1 MSANLGTV
9 QNVDLREAWQHEA
22 HDFTPWLAENLE
34 LLAQAVGVHFE
45 FENKEVDVGG
55 YKADIVARVPED
67 GARVIIENQLEQADL
82 QHLGQVLAY
91 LAGLEARIVIWVAKG
106 FRDAHLTAI
115 RWLNDH
121 TDDEFAFF
129 AVQVN
134 VVRIDN
140 SRPAPLFDVVER
152 PNEWTREVHR
162 QEDITEVGEFR
173 RKFWQFFSSRLP
185 DAQGLKPGYAGS
197 NVWHP
202 LRGLELTVVQ
212 FLAQDRVG
220 VYVSGKWGESRES
233 ASPRIE
239 AFAAAL
245 HREFSDEG
253 VSGTERGCGTV
264 LRIDTRDEKNWGTM
278 ADWLDERR
286 QIYEKVLRNGPTT
299 SS

>member
-1 MSANLGTV
+1 MNDALGTLK
-9 QNVDLREAWQHEA
+9 NVDLREAWQHEA

-34 LLAQAVGVHFE
+34 LLGHAVGIHFE
-45 FENKEVDVGG
+45 FENREVEVGG

-91 LAGLEARIVIWVAKG
+91 LAGLEARIVVWVAKG

-121 TDDEFAFF
+121 TDAEFAFF

-134 VVRIDN
+134 VVRIDS

-162 QEDITEVGEFR
+162 QEEITEVGEFR
-173 RKFWQFFSSRLP
+173 RRFWKFFASLRP
-185 DAQGLKPGYAGS
+185 DAPALKAGYAGS

-202 LRGLELTVVQ
+202 LQELDLAVVQ
-212 FLAQDRVG
+212 YLSRDRVG
-220 VYVSGKWGESRES
+220 VYVKGKWGESRVD
-233 ASPRIE
+233 AAAHIE
-239 AFAAAL
+239 PFAALL
-245 HREFSDEG
+245 HQEFVDEE
-253 VSGTERGCGTV
+253 VSAPEHGCGTE
-264 LRIDTRDEKNWGTM
+264 LRIDTRDETNWESM
-278 ADWLDERR
+278 ADWLEDRR
-286 QIYEKVLRNGPTT
+286 QVYQRVLQNGPTT
-299 SS
+299 